1 MGHTNFIVRLEIM
14 EVQDPKSSWRFPTS
28 SLSISSK
35 TKVALNQIGT
45 HTNILE
51 KIKNVAHINFQLEI
65 WSR

>member
-1 MGHTNFIVRLEIM
+1 M
-14 EVQDPKSSWRFPTS
+14 EVQDPKSFWRFPTS